1 MKLIPVVCPRCNAE
15 IQIKPETKTCFCT
28 YCGTQIIIEDESVTH
43 IYKKID
49 EARIREADVR
59 ETIELKKL
67 EMEEKKRRG
76 REKIIGAVTVLAALV
91 IVMLLVKMFHTDTEK
106 QQKNDNGLEIAQET
120 NLKTL
125 ETEEEIQSDKED
137 DAKEAADTYSESE
150 KENASDLESGPSAVI
165 MESESD
171 LEIARAGYA
180 VSNGCLYM
188 AVVMHNTS
196 DKNAVEFPT
205 FRCTARGVNGEI
217 LGTVEQVLNIIYP
230 GQDYVWAAPGFEVS
244 ENPEKVE
251 FEAVDSNEY
260 NVKDVSALSHPEY
273 VSLEIQN
280 VTYVPDE
287 ISGGKISGEVYNPN
301 NYDIDQAVVTVVLK
315 DKSGAMLG
323 GELTFIQKLKANNK
337 VPFEIYLFN
346 GIPYSDYEV
355 YANSW
360 V

>member
-15 IQIKPETKTCFCT
+15 IQIKPETKICFCT

-76 REKIIGAVTVLAALV
+76 REKIIGTVTVLTVLV
-91 IVMLLVKMFHTDTEK
+91 IVIFLVKTFHTDTEK

-120 NLKTL
+120 NL
-125 ETEEEIQSDKED
+125 ETKEEIQSDSGD
-137 DAKEAADTYSESE
+137 DTKEADVYSESG
-150 KENASDLESGPSAVI
+150 KEFSSDLESGPSVVI
-165 MESESD
+165 IESESD
-171 LEIARAGYA
+171 LEITKAGYT
-180 VSNGCLYM
+180 VSNGYLYI

-217 LGTVEQVLNIIYP
+217 LGTMEQVLNIIYP
-230 GQDYVWAAPGFEVS
+230 GQDYVWAALGFEVS

-251 FEAVDSNEY
+251 FEAVDPNDY
-260 NVKDVSALSHPEY
+260 NVKDASLLSHPEY

-280 VTYVPDE
+280 VTCVPGETLGD
-287 ISGGKISGEVYNPN
+287 KISGEVYNPN

-315 DKSGAMLG
+315 DKSGTMLG
-323 GELTFIQKLKANNK
+323 GELTFIQKLKANSK
-337 VPFEIYLFN
+337 VPFEIYLFS
-346 GIPYSDYEV
+346 GFSYSDYEV